1 MNLGLSDTPAL
12 VTAASDGLGYA
23 TALEL
28 AREGARVALCS
39 RDIERAQAAAQKIE
53 AETGQTV
60 LALQANVA
68 DAADCESVVARA
80 ADALGGLRVLVLN
93 AGGPPAG
100 GFEKFDDGAWLSAFQ
115 LTLMSAVRLTRAAL
129 PHLREGGAGRVLA
142 VMSSSVRRPL
152 PNLTLSN
159 VLRPAVLGL
168 VKTLSLELAPSVAVN
183 GIAPGR
189 VLTSRIQELDEARAQ
204 REHRSVSDIRT
215 QSEREI
221 PLGRLGEPAEF
232 GRVAAFLCSPAAS
245 YVNGSTLLVDGGAVT
260 NL

>member
-1 MNLGLSDTPAL
+1 MDLGLSGTPAL

-39 RDIERAQAAAQKIE
+39 RSIERAQAAAARIE
-53 AETGQTV
+53 AETGHSV
-60 LALQANVA
+60 LALQADVA
-68 DAADCESVVARA
+68 KAEDCIAVVARA
-80 ADALGGLRVLVLN
+80 AEALGGLRVLVLN

-100 GFEKFDDGAWLSAFQ
+100 GFERFDDAAWLSAFQ

-129 PHLREGGAGRVLA
+129 THLRAAGGGRVLA

-168 VKTLSLELAPSVAVN
+168 VKTLSVELAPDIAVN

-189 VLTSRIQELDEARAQ
+189 VLTSRIQELDEARAG
-204 REHRSVSDIRT
+204 REGRSVQEVRA

-245 YVNGSTLLVDGGAVT
+245 YVSGSTVLVDGGAVT